1 MTEDELD
8 RMCVERCLRGEAN
21 AFEGILDR
29 YEKPVY
35 NAILRLGADREE
47 ARDLC
52 QQVFIKVYERLDTY
66 DQTRRFFS
74 WLYRVA
80 INETINHMKAHRNW
94 EPLSPTLTYDRAN
107 PEEEAQATEQHQVVQ
122 KALLVLEPKYRLA
135 IIVRHFLN
143 LTYEEA
149 AQILS
154 LPVKTLKSR
163 LFTARQLLRDILE
176 GHRHEAR

>member
-47 ARDLC
+47 ARDVC

-66 DQTRRFFS
+66 DATRKFFS

-80 INETINHMKAHRNW
+80 INEAINHMKSHRSW
-94 EPLSPTLTYDRAN
+94 EPLSPSMTDQNSN
-107 PEEEAQATEQHQVVQ
+107 PERAAQEAEQHDEIQR
-122 KALLVLEPKYRLA
+122 ALLELEPKYRLA

-143 LTYEEA
+143 LTYEEG

-176 GHRHEAR
+176 GRSHATR